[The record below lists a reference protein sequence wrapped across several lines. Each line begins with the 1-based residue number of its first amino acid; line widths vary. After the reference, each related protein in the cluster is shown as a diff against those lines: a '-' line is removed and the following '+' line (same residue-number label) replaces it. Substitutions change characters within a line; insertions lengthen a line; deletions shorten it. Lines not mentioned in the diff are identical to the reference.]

1 MAKENDAQIVVAG
14 EQKGVPAFLGGDS
27 TIEPVFSRPGKVES
41 YNVTFFRGEG
51 VAPVVFNISKQ
62 QGDDLISARLSMLT
76 REVIDKETIE
86 AEVFQSMLPTYVVA
100 EYKRKYIELG
110 YPEEELPK
118 TDQDWI
124 ILIKENLVAYREGVG
139 REQIASAAQGIA
151 DEILD
156 IALEV
161 YRGNKHRYNELPDV
175 FKEQVDFHLPS
186 MGALAAQH
194 SGINEETLEAQR
206 TVLKLN
212 LMAQEETRN
221 TILEHFKATVGAGGE
236 AIGMFFGQ
244 MFGGAKGASEV
255 AYKSTKEALG
265 KKK

>member
-1 MAKENDAQIVVAG
+1 MAKENGVEIVVSS

-27 TIEPVFSRPGKVES
+27 TIEPVMGRGGKVES
-41 YNVTFFRGEG
+41 YNVTFYRGEG
-51 VAPVVFNISKQ
+51 VEPMVFNISKT

-76 REVIDKETIE
+76 KEVMDAETIDAE
-86 AEVFQSMLPTYVVA
+86 AFQSLVPTYVAA
-100 EYKRKYIELG
+100 EYKRKLLELG
-110 YPEEELPK
+110 FTEDQLPK
-118 TDQDWI
+118 TTGDMIEMAKAD
-124 ILIKENLVAYREGVG
+124 LVAYRELGK
-139 REQIASAAQGIA
+139 EQIASAAQEIA

-175 FKEQVDFHLPS
+175 FKKQVEFHLPA

-194 SGINEETLEAQR
+194 SGISKETLDAQKM
-206 TVLKLN
+206 VLQLN
-212 LMAQEETRN
+212 LMEQEEFRN
-221 TILEHFKATVGAGGE
+221 TLLEHFKATVGAGGE

-244 MFGGAKGASEV
+244 MFGGARGAAET

>member
-1 MAKENDAQIVVAG
+1 MAEEKEKQIVVSS

-27 TIEPVFSRPGKVES
+27 TIEPVYSKPGKVES
-41 YNVTFFRGEG
+41 YNVTFYRGDG
-51 VAPVVFNISKQ
+51 VEPVVFNISKQ

-76 REVIDKETIE
+76 REVMDTETVN
-86 AEVFQSMLPTYVVA
+86 AEVFQSMFPAHVIS
-100 EYKRKYIELG
+100 EYKKRYLDLG
-110 YPEEELPK
+110 YPQEQLPTTNEGWMELIK
-118 TDQDWI
+118 TD
-124 ILIKENLVAYREGVG
+124 LINYRELGK
-139 REQIASAAQGIA
+139 EQIANAAQQVA

-175 FKEQVDFHLPS
+175 FRKEVNFHVRA

-206 TVLKLN
+206 MVLQLN

-221 TILEHFKATVGAGGE
+221 VLLEHFKATVGAGGE

-244 MFGGAKGASEV
+244 MFGGAKGAAEV
-255 AYKSTKEALG
+255 AYKNTKEALG